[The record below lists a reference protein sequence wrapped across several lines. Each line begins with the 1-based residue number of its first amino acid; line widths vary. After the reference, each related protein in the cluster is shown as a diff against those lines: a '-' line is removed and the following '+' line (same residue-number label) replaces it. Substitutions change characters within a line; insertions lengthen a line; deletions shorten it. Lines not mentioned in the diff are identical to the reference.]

1 MSHFAKVENGIVTQV
16 IVAEQD
22 FIATGAVGHG
32 WVQTSYNTYGNQ
44 HPEGRPLRGNY
55 AGIGY
60 TYDEV
65 NDVFVA
71 PKPFDNWVLNT
82 TSWLWEPP
90 IPMPVDEYFYTWN
103 QETTAWDRGELR
115 PIPEPV
121 PEPVVEAPV
130 PEPVPEPVV
139 EEPVV
144 EASVEPVV
152 EVPVEPVVEA
162 PVEPVV
168 EAPVVEAI
176 IDAPAEIP
184 SDPATTSP
192 Q

>member
-16 IVAEQD
+16 IVAEQE
-22 FIATGAVGHG
+22 FINTGAVGHG
-32 WVQTSYNTYGNQ
+32 WVQTSYNTRGNQ

-65 NDVFVA
+65 NDVFIA

-90 IPMPVDEYFYTWN
+90 VPMPVDEYFYTWN

-115 PIPEPV
+115 PVPV
-121 PEPVVEAPV
+121 VEETPAPVVEETTPVVEQPAPAVVEAPI
-130 PEPVPEPVV
+130 
-139 EEPVV
+139 
-144 EASVEPVV
+144 
-152 EVPVEPVVEA
+152 EA
-162 PVEPVV
+162 PITEP
-168 EAPVVEAI
+168 
-176 IDAPAEIP
+176 
-184 SDPATTSP
+184 TTQP
-192 Q
+192 TEG